1 MGLKSTKIISTT
13 PCTNMNNTSTT
24 TIISQNNNSLKNSLN
39 TTAVSNSFKLQQN
52 LKTITTNTNASNL
65 GCVDNVTPKWTTQQ
79 TTSTTPN
86 VVVASASPNSNFQ
99 MSNAN
104 DSTMLIT
111 TTVNSKMTKKLH
123 KLTNNPM
130 MNATLDASSLNK
142 SINNNEFNFLEDDDL
157 ARRKFLIKN
166 SQLILN
172 NIKNEINS
180 NRSNYDETDLDEMN
194 DDLDEEED
202 MYDMEDEDEFDDDED
217 DDEEEDDDDDDDDD
231 CSISASSTGGSP
243 SHFLTSSPTSFSSMS
258 SSSGCSTPTKSS
270 KVVGKLSKS
279 EVDVLKEKLGK
290 KQTKKQKKLQMLQ
303 QQQLAAGGDPSQ
315 FTSTASA
322 TSGSGSKRNSR
333 LQTMGYSSDNPAE
346 KRAFHILSER
356 QRRNDLKKLFETL
369 RTSIPVLC
377 DKAKASKLTIL
388 KAAVEHLVETT
399 NKSEK
404 QKAILDKEKQRQAQ
418 LMLNLKLLQQEH
430 FGANYHQQQQQQ
442 NHYQMLNPT
451 NINTNNTNNL
461 ATLLVH

>member
-1 MGLKSTKIISTT
+1 
-13 PCTNMNNTSTT
+13 MNNTSTT

-39 TTAVSNSFKLQQN
+39 QTTAVSNSFKLQQN
-52 LKTITTNTNASNL
+52 LKTITTNTNVS
-65 GCVDNVTPKWTTQQ
+65 VDNVTPKWTTQQ
-79 TTSTTPN
+79 ATSTTPK
-86 VVVASASPNSNFQ
+86 VVVASASPNTNFQ
-99 MSNAN
+99 MSNNAN

-130 MNATLDASSLNK
+130 MNASLDTSSLNK

-166 SQLILN
+166 SQLIMN

-217 DDEEEDDDDDDDDD
+217 DDDEEEEDDDDDDDD

-270 KVVGKLSKS
+270 KVFGKLGKS
-279 EVDVLKEKLGK
+279 EVYVLNEKLGK
-290 KQTKKQKKLQMLQ
+290 KQTKKQKKLQMLLQQ

-315 FTSTASA
+315 YTSTASI

-430 FGANYHQQQQQQ
+430 FGVNYHQQQQQQ
-442 NHYQMLNPT
+442 NHHQMLNPT